1 MSSVLNS
8 QDVMTEKRVGNEDN
22 ETDEALEASLA
33 EHEAKMR
40 HWRSL
45 SHEEQVAQLNE
56 SYADYE
62 LDDEDHVWLEFGR
75 RQMAKLLAGDEW

>member
-1 MSSVLNS
+1 
-8 QDVMTEKRVGNEDN
+8 MTRRKVDDEDS
-22 ETDEALEASLA
+22 ETDEELEASLA

-40 HWRSL
+40 YWRSL

-62 LDDEDHVWLEFGR
+62 LDEEDRAWLEFGR
-75 RQMAKLLAGDEW
+75 RQMAKRLADDEW